1 MKKIG
6 LLLLFIFIFSLLLI
20 IWGLSLDRSDSG
32 AIGVTVRDD
41 AVKSIPA
48 GSVHWH
54 PHLTI
59 KINGEIVPIP
69 TDIGVSIR
77 RIKDTR
83 LSGMRMSPTH
93 THESD
98 GTIHLENLNPRSKP
112 ETLTLG
118 YFFHV
123 WDKPLNSTCI
133 LEYCT
138 DNGTLTMHVNGQE
151 NNEYRN
157 YLMHDKDE
165 IVIEYDSKD

>member
-6 LLLLFIFIFSLLLI
+6 LLMLFVFTFGLLLI
-20 IWGLSLDRSDSG
+20 IRELSLDGSDSS

-54 PHLTI
+54 PRLTI
-59 KINGEIVPIP
+59 KINGEAVPIP
-69 TDIGVSIR
+69 SDIGITIGQMV
-77 RIKDTR
+77 DTE

-123 WDKPLNSTCI
+123 WGKPFNSTCI
-133 LEYCT
+133 FDYCT
-138 DNGTLTMHVNGQE
+138 SNGTLTMYVNGQE
-151 NNEYRN
+151 NNEFQN